1 MSCQTVFT
9 SALIL
14 FNYPIKK
21 YISWVLCASFSK
33 KKKKKKKIQ
42 ENGSCNELQLFAS
55 LLLFAITHFQISNKV
70 MSVDLILKCASA
82 HDV

>member
-21 YISWVLCASFSK
+21 YISWVLCAFFS
-33 KKKKKKKIQ
+33 KKKKKIQ

-55 LLLFAITHFQISNKV
+55 LLLFAITHFQQISNKV